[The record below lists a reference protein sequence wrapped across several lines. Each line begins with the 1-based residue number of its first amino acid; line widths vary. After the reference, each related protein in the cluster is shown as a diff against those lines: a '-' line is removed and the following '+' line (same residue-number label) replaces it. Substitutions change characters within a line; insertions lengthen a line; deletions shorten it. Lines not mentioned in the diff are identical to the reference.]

1 MSVPAAFDYHP
12 ATSVDEAIAL
22 LQQYGDDAKLLAGGH
37 SLLPT
42 MKLRLAQPAHLID
55 LGKISGL
62 SYIRDDGDAIAV
74 GAMTKYVDIERSDLI
89 KQYFALL
96 PEGVDL
102 IGDQQVR
109 NMGTIGGSVAHS
121 DPAADTPGMVLA
133 LKADIVAKGPNG
145 ERRIKADDF
154 FMDLMQTALQPN
166 EVLTEIR
173 FPKSPAHTGS
183 AYTKLAN
190 RASHYAVVGCAAVMT
205 FGDDGACTAASVVI
219 TGASV
224 KPTRASAVEAA
235 LVGKRRE
242 GGSEGGIAGLLH
254 RVEGAF
260 GGDNKLDSDAI
271 ADAASHAAD
280 GLELVSDIHGSKE
293 YRAQMA
299 AVMARRAIAAAT
311 ERAS

>member
-55 LGKISGL
+55 LGKISDL
-62 SYIRDDGDAIAV
+62 SYIRDDGDFVAV
-74 GAMTKYVDIERSDLI
+74 GAMTRYVDLERSDLI
-89 KQYFALL
+89 KQHFALL
-96 PEGVDL
+96 PEGIDL

-109 NMGTIGGSVAHS
+109 NWGTIGGSIAHA

-145 ERRIKADDF
+145 VRTIKADDF

-166 EVLTEIR
+166 EVITEVR
-173 FPKSPAHTGS
+173 FPKPSAHTGS

-205 FGDDGACTAASVVI
+205 FDDEGTCTAASVVI

-224 KPTRASAVEAA
+224 KASRASAVEAA
-235 LVGKRRE
+235 LVGKKRE
-242 GGSEGGIAGLLH
+242 GESEGGIAGLLH
-254 RVEGAF
+254 RVGDAI
-260 GGDNKLDSDAI
+260 GGHKLDEDSI
-271 ADAASHAAD
+271 ADAASVAAD

-293 YRAQMA
+293 YRSEMS
-299 AVMARRAIAAAT
+299 AVMARRAITAAV

>member
-74 GAMTKYVDIERSDLI
+74 GAMTRYVDLQRSDLI
-89 KQYFALL
+89 KQHFALL
-96 PEGVDL
+96 PEGIDL

-109 NMGTIGGSVAHS
+109 NMGTLGGSIAHS

-133 LKADIVAKGPNG
+133 LKADIVAKGPSG
-145 ERRIKADDF
+145 VRTIKADDF
-154 FMDLMQTALQPN
+154 FKDLMQTALAPN
-166 EVLTEIR
+166 EVITEIR
-173 FPKSPAHTGS
+173 FPKLPAHTGS

-205 FGDDGACTAASVVI
+205 FDDDDTCTAASVVI

-224 KPTRASAVEAA
+224 KAERASAVEAA
-235 LVGKRRE
+235 LVGKKRE
-242 GGSEGGIAGLLH
+242 GEAEGGIGGLLH
-254 RVEGAF
+254 RVGEALAGEK
-260 GGDNKLDSDAI
+260 KLDDDAI

-280 GLELVSDIHGSKE
+280 GMELVSDIHGSKE
-293 YRAQMA
+293 YRGQMT
-299 AVMARRAIAAAT
+299 AVMARRAISKAI